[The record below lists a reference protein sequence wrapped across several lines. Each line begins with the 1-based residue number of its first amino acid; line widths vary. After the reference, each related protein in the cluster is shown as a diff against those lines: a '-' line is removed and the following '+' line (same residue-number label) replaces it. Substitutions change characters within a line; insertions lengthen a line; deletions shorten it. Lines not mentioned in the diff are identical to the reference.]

1 MTQIRILQKPA
12 RGLFIFVVNHEAAL
26 HHRDATV
33 HNAGVLVEFD
43 DRDAFGLQQ
52 GAHKA

>member
-1 MTQIRILQKPA
+1 MTEIRVPQKPA
-12 RGLFIFVVNHEAAL
+12 RGLLIFVVNHQAAL

-43 DRDAFGLQQ
+43 DGDAFSLQ
-52 GAHKA
+52 